1 MLTQKIP
8 YAIRIFHT
16 NDIHSRVQSND
27 YNQGL
32 ELEFHP
38 VFLCGNKILIS
49 FVFYRGCFSFGV
61 LRGRPFPYTDKDSWY
76 TGRKGEAA

>member
-38 VFLCGNKILIS
+38 AFFMRQQDTYFICFLSGLFFLWCSARAPLSI
-49 FVFYRGCFSFGV
+49 Y
-61 LRGRPFPYTDKDSWY
+61 
-76 TGRKGEAA
+76 